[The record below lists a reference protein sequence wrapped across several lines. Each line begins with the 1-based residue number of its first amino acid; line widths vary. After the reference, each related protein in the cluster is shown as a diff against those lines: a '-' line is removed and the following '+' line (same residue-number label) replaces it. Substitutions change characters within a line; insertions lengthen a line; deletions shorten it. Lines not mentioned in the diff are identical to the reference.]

1 MVDCGFVSRL
11 IESESFRQKVL
22 EIANEAAQFSVEAVK
37 TTKQLIRGVD
47 IKLLEQVNAEEI
59 KALKGRMESPD
70 SLESIMKFIGK

>member
-11 IESESFRQKVL
+11 IETENFRQKVL

-37 TTKQLIRGVD
+37 TTKRLIRGVD
-47 IKLLEQVNAEEI
+47 IELLEQVNVEEI